1 MGSRCVPRGHRIAR
15 CDGNWADERRCD
27 SHTYPTPR
35 RHVRF
40 AVSVRSTGGL
50 DIVLATSLPGSWRLQ
65 GSGGRGAD
73 RLSMVRVHAARSLL
87 PPIVRVGQ
95 GRTPLRSQGGR
106 LDTRWAG
113 ATATVAAGRKPQ
125 GGGTAM
131 TTTHVPAPR
140 AASSVR
146 LRTRLL
152 SVFLALHG
160 VAHFAGSTT
169 SLKLIGQG
177 KAAEYLGG
185 SWVVADPTTLRILAA
200 AWAAIGIA
208 FLVVAAMVWR
218 HPASARL
225 PLATVAALSLTLSVV
240 ALWAAVV
247 GVVLNA
253 ILLLLAV
260 AAPRAI
266 LADDRP
272 WNVST
277 RGGPDERVDAGTGRS
292 APAAPGPARRVHHR
306 GARRPAS
313 AGQAPPGAGDRPGD
327 PAGDLR
333 AAADAR
339 PHQDRTLAAVPRP
352 PDPRPPPR
360 VRLGRTDRGRD
371 HRL

>member
-1 MGSRCVPRGHRIAR
+1 
-15 CDGNWADERRCD
+15 
-27 SHTYPTPR
+27 
-35 RHVRF
+35 
-40 AVSVRSTGGL
+40 
-50 DIVLATSLPGSWRLQ
+50 
-65 GSGGRGAD
+65 
-73 RLSMVRVHAARSLL
+73 
-87 PPIVRVGQ
+87 
-95 GRTPLRSQGGR
+95 
-106 LDTRWAG
+106 
-113 ATATVAAGRKPQ
+113 
-125 GGGTAM
+125 M

-208 FLVVAAMVWR
+208 FLVVVAAMVWR

-277 RGGPDERVDAGTGRS
+277 RGGPR
-292 APAAPGPARRVHHR
+292 
-306 GARRPAS
+306 
-313 AGQAPPGAGDRPGD
+313 
-327 PAGDLR
+327 
-333 AAADAR
+333 
-339 PHQDRTLAAVPRP
+339 
-352 PDPRPPPR
+352 
-360 VRLGRTDRGRD
+360 
-371 HRL
+371 